1 MVDLSICNNHFNLY
15 PRLNADRSNVLINL
29 GRTAQVN
36 DLHLQMLPCLD
47 PSPPNFLMVI
57 LSLGRHPSQSF
68 HLKVLFLCTSGPV
81 MHTSRD
87 FTSWMVWV
95 ILTPWTASLWFHQSF
110 RHPWEPWLPHGCSM
124 ISWARRKSGESG
136 AGLSVFSTEDWY
148 LLFNI

>member
-15 PRLNADRSNVLINL
+15 PRLNANRSNVVINL

-36 DLHLQMLPCLD
+36 DLHLEMLPCLD

-87 FTSWMVWV
+87 FYIVDGLGDSNSVNCLPLIPPV
-95 ILTPWTASLWFHQSF
+95 FPASLRAMTAPRLQHDF
-110 RHPWEPWLPHGCSM
+110 
-124 ISWARRKSGESG
+124 
-136 AGLSVFSTEDWY
+136 LSKKEKW
-148 LLFNI
+148 